1 VIRAPGRERLIEKPK
16 RGIAMSREKPEAIF
30 EKYLES
36 PDKLNSE
43 ELRLALDFQDNSP
56 VEALNIRRRR
66 EAERRE
72 RDARELAQA
81 TWIRQGGDASQFEA
95 AYKQLSAVKRK
106 EQMVEA
112 EAEARAS
119 SLRSMW
125 RDF

>member
-1 VIRAPGRERLIEKPK
+1 
-16 RGIAMSREKPEAIF
+16 M
-30 EKYLES
+30 
-36 PDKLNSE
+36 
-43 ELRLALDFQDNSP
+43 DFQDNSS

-81 TWIRQGGDASQFEA
+81 TWIRQGNDASQFEA